1 MPNWTSIL
9 LGFALVLA
17 LTWFWYGRG
26 LHERAL
32 KAVRR
37 YCIQQGLILLDDTV
51 VLHQLMLWPNSQG
64 KKCLLARCYH
74 FDFTLNGLQRHQ
86 GTLILVGAQVLKIDI
101 SSVNL
106 TRLDLEPEP
115 MTESVKPERQHL
127 APVIQLAEWRRLHP
141 KPAKN
146 REHSHS

>member
-1 MPNWTSIL
+1 MPNGTSIL
-9 LGFALVLA
+9 LGFALVLT

-64 KKCLLARCYH
+64 KKRLLARRYH

-86 GTLILVGAQVLKIDI
+86 GTLILVGAQVLRIETPAY
-101 SSVNL
+101 L
-106 TRLDLEPEP
+106 TALELEPEP
-115 MTESVKPERQHL
+115 VIEPIKPEQHL